1 MSGFPNNQGNPAGAI
16 PVWMAGGGA
25 GGAPFPGAVFKGY
38 QQILAATLAAPTA
51 LTVPTGSTVAQ
62 VMAEGGNVR
71 YIPGASPV
79 VTGSA
84 GFPLWA
90 TQPVSLSGALATYQF
105 INMTAN
111 SAILNILYW
120 GPAT

>member
-1 MSGFPNNQGNPAGAI
+1 MSYNYPTNQGDILGAI
-16 PVWMAGGGA
+16 PVWMAGGGG

-38 QQILAATLAAPTA
+38 QQILAATLVAATG
-51 LTVPTGSTVAQ
+51 LTVPSGATIAQ

-71 YIPGASPV
+71 YIPAASPV
-79 VTGSA
+79 VTAAA

-90 TQPVSLSGALATYQF
+90 TQPVTLSGALAAYQF

-111 SAILNILYW
+111 TPILNVLYW
-120 GPAT
+120 GVS